1 MPLGLIL
8 VLALQQQATSPVSPT
23 TPPSADTAGYWQQ
36 RADYRI
42 TARLDE
48 ARSVVRAS
56 ATLTYVN
63 NSPDTLREIYLH
75 QHLNAFRPGSKWSEV
90 DAREGRVRFQNLEEP
105 NFGYERF
112 TATPTVDGVSVSPE
126 YPGAPDSTV
135 VRLALPRA
143 LAPRDSAMLT
153 FEWEARPSIPP
164 RRQGRRGRSFDFAQ
178 WYPRVA
184 VYNRAGW
191 RPNALVPAGEFYG
204 EFGNFDVTLIVPEDQ
219 VIGASGVPV
228 EGDPGW
234 ERALKLGRVHPTST
248 AYANVV
254 PSADSAWE
262 PGMKRVRFV
271 ARRVHHFAWSTSPDY
286 IYEGGVYVRPP
297 LAQRPHFTIHD
308 TVALHILYRPG
319 DEAQWGNGQA
329 LGRTV
334 LGMRWLEHVF
344 GPYAWPQ
351 LTNLHRIEGGG
362 TEFPMMM
369 MNGSASQ
376 GLIIHEGAHQFA
388 HGILANNEWQSAWL
402 DEGLASYVTSWSTGN
417 TLHDLANHPPSGPR
431 PKLDGYRG
439 KAHLPVGHEATQ
451 IEQYELDLL
460 GRAEP
465 MGQSANDFNEF
476 PIYNEMVYTRAE
488 LMYGALRDVMGDSAF
503 HEFLREYYR
512 RWALKHV
519 DETAMRSAAERVHGE
534 DLRWFFDQWIHR
546 TGLIDY
552 AISGSET
559 RQVDGE
565 WLTRVRVEKRGDFWH
580 PVPVGVRTSAGWTTA
595 RVRPLEV
602 EQWLEFRTAERPS
615 EIMIDP
621 RRTTEDWNGR
631 NDHGFR
637 PSLRLGREPGVMHRF
652 GWPYLEQYDRDR
664 TVSTWFPLVWYSEP
678 GGLTIGLRQNAN
690 YQGWT
695 SKEQTDAAV
704 PFRGVV
710 DPEDDD
716 SALDGL
722 RDIQAMLRFENPQPF
737 GARRPWIGVTSML
750 ASLDGIG
757 MLQAAKT
764 WNSSRYLRAAGP
776 RVSTTLSLIASTVH
790 DTSFAPAARWEDR
803 ELVEV
808 GLGHRRT
815 LTTSGRGYGRVHLG
829 GGYASALPDGGGGA
843 GLYPRIELE
852 LGDVRPYA
860 GGRAEF
866 RARVFGGY
874 ANDAPRQ
881 RLFREGARDPVETF
895 ANHLTRPRNGV
906 LSHPDAHYRRIGGFG
921 MRGSGGRYLAE
932 SGGSLVLEQAMRLA
946 SRSGSSGT
954 QALWASAFAGTFVP
968 FSHDNVGTVLEGGL
982 SLALKGRFYDRDFGI
997 RFDVPL
1003 YYLRG
1008 NLDEPAPPN
1017 EDPFLETA
1025 KARWGFTFGDLW

>member
-1 MPLGLIL
+1 MSLGLTL
-8 VLALQQQATSPVSPT
+8 LLALQQATSPVSPT

-42 TARLDE
+42 SARLDE
-48 ARSVVRAS
+48 ARSAVRAT
-56 ATLTYVN
+56 ATLKYVN

-90 DAREGRVRFQNLEEP
+90 DAREGRVRFQNLDEP
-105 NFGYERF
+105 DYGYERF
-112 TATPTVDGVSVSPE
+112 TAPPTVDGVQVSPE

-143 LAPRDSAMLT
+143 LAPGDSALLT
-153 FEWEARPSIPP
+153 FAWEARPSIPP

-184 VYNRAGW
+184 VYDRAGW
-191 RPNALVPAGEFYG
+191 RANPLVPAGEFYG
-204 EFGNFDVTLIVPEDQ
+204 EFGSFDVTLHVPEDQ

-234 ERALKLGRVHPTST
+234 QRALKFGRVHPTAT
-248 AYANVV
+248 VYANVT
-254 PSADSAWE
+254 PSSDTTRE

-286 IYEGGVYVRPP
+286 IYEGGVYVRLP
-297 LAQRPHFTIHD
+297 LASRPHFTIHD
-308 TVALHILYRPG
+308 TVALHVLYRPG
-319 DEAQWGNGQA
+319 DEESWGQGKA

-334 LGMRWLEHVF
+334 LAMRWLEHVF

-369 MNGSASQ
+369 MNGSPSQ

-402 DEGLASYVTSWSTGN
+402 DEGLASYVTSWASGN
-417 TLHDLANHPPSGPR
+417 TLHDLANHPPDGPR
-431 PKLDGYRG
+431 PTLEGYRG

-451 IEQYELDLL
+451 IEQYQLDLI

-476 PIYNEMVYTRAE
+476 SIYNEMVYTRAE
-488 LMYGALRDVMGDSAF
+488 LMYGALRDVMGDSSF
-503 HEFLREYYR
+503 HRFLREYYG

-552 AISGSET
+552 AVRGSE
-559 RQVDGE
+559 VSEADGA
-565 WLTRVRVEKRGDFWH
+565 WLTRVRVEKRGTFWH
-580 PVPVGVRTSAGWTTA
+580 PVPVGVRTSNGWTT
-595 RVRPLEV
+595 VRIKPLEADQWV
-602 EQWLEFRTAERPS
+602 EIRTAERPT
-615 EIMIDP
+615 EVLIDP

-631 NDHGFR
+631 NDRGLQ
-637 PSLRLGREPGVMHRF
+637 PALRVWQNERVIHRF
-652 GWPYLEQYDRDR
+652 GWPFLEQYDRDHP
-664 TVSTWFPLVWYSEP
+664 VSTWFPLAWYSEP

-690 YQGWT
+690 YQGWI
-695 SKEQTDAAV
+695 SKQQVDAAL
-704 PFRGVV
+704 PFRGVF
-710 DPEDDD
+710 DGEDGETPLE
-716 SALDGL
+716 AL
-722 RDIQAMLRFENPQPF
+722 RDFQGMLRFENPQPF
-737 GARRPWIGVTSML
+737 RSRRPWVGVTAML

-764 WNSSRYLRAAGP
+764 WNGDRYHRATGP
-776 RVSTTLSLIASTVH
+776 RRSTTFSLIASTVH
-790 DTSFAPAARWEDR
+790 DTLFAPLARWEDR
-803 ELVEV
+803 DLVEV
-808 GLGHRRT
+808 GLSHRRSLGT
-815 LTTSGRGYGRVHLG
+815 GRGYARIHL
-829 GGYASALPDGGGGA
+829 GA
-843 GLYPRIELE
+843 GLAGPTPDDAVESRAYPRLELE
-852 LGDVRPYA
+852 LGDVRPWA

-866 RARVFGGY
+866 RVRAFGGY
-874 ANDAPRQ
+874 AEDAARQ
-881 RLFREGARDPVETF
+881 RLFREGARDPIETF

-921 MRGSGGRYLAE
+921 MRGSGVRYLAP
-932 SGGSLVLEQAMRLA
+932 SGASLNVDQAVRLA
-946 SRSGSSGT
+946 SVQGSSGT
-954 QALWASAFAGTFVP
+954 QALWLSAFAGGFVP
-968 FSHDNVGTVLEGGL
+968 LSEGDLANVLEGGL
-982 SLALKGRFYDRDFGI
+982 SLAVKGRFYDRDFGI
-997 RFDVPL
+997 RLDVPL
-1003 YYLRG
+1003 YYLRTG
-1008 NLDEPAPPN
+1008 TADPASPDG
-1017 EDPFLETA
+1017 ESPFETA
-1025 KARWGFTFGDLW
+1025 EARWGFTFGDLW